1 MPNDTEVEQ
10 LIVWVGTQAKI
21 DEARQAGTI
30 TDDDFVVVTD
40 APELQTKLT
49 ASNAGNGIA
58 ITEVGGVTK
67 ISNTQTS
74 AEWGNILGT
83 LSNQTDLQQALDLKL
98 PTSTKY
104 GSSLS
109 LSIDPTT
116 FVVTVQLKDQDGN
129 NLGQAGTIDLPLES
143 VVVGGRYDDTTKKV
157 ILTLENG
164 SEIEFSIA
172 DLVAGLQTEITA
184 QNKLNADYV
193 DDSNSANKF
202 TTTQEKATWNGKQ
215 DAINDLDT
223 IRSGA
228 SAGATALQ
236 GVQVN
241 GTNLTKDINNNVN
254 IPVGTSSVLGV
265 YKVNPNQGVSAF
277 SSGDLCIISASEQE
291 ITAKTQSYKP
301 IVPNKLDIAVRE
313 GLGNN
318 SLTWTDAYKE
328 SARNTIGAEAQAT
341 IQTLSATDSITL
353 SDNTI
358 YNGGEQ
364 TALTIALPDTVD
376 VSFICEID
384 FTSGTTPST
393 LSYPNTIKW
402 IGDDVANNVFI
413 PVASK
418 RYTIIVA
425 YDGVNYR
432 ATVKGV

>member
-1 MPNDTEVEQ
+1 MPSDTEVQQ
-10 LIVWVGTQAKI
+10 LIIWVGTQAKI
-21 DEARQAGTI
+21 EEAREAGTI
-30 TDDDFVVVTD
+30 GPNDFVVVTD

-49 ASNAGNGIA
+49 AANAGTGIA
-58 ITEVGGVTK
+58 ITEVDGVTK

-164 SEIEFSIA
+164 SEIEFSVA
-172 DLVAGLQTEITA
+172 ELVAGLQTEITA

-202 TTTQEKATWNGKQ
+202 TTTQEKASWNGKQ
-215 DAINDLDT
+215 DVINDLDT

-228 SAGATALQ
+228 SAGATAVQ
-236 GVQVN
+236 GVQIN
-241 GTNLTKDINNNVN
+241 GTDLTKDVNNKVN

-265 YKVNPNQGVSAF
+265 YKVNPNQGISAY
-277 SSGDLCIISASEQE
+277 SAGDLVIISATESE
-291 ITAKTQSYKP
+291 IIAKTHNYKP
-301 IVPNKLDIAVRE
+301 IVPSKLDIAIRE
-313 GLGNN
+313 GFGNN
-318 SLTWTDAYKE
+318 SLTWTEPYKT
-328 SARNTIGAEAQAT
+328 SARNTIGAGA
-341 IQTLSATDSITL
+341 
-353 SDNTI
+353 
-358 YNGGEQ
+358 
-364 TALTIALPDTVD
+364 
-376 VSFICEID
+376 
-384 FTSGTTPST
+384 
-393 LSYPNTIKW
+393 K
-402 IGDDVANNVFI
+402 
-413 PVASK
+413 
-418 RYTIIVA
+418 TIIREWV
-425 YDGVNYR
+425 G
-432 ATVKGV
+432 